1 MSLNARKVAS
11 SGGNFNIDPLEAGT
25 YPIRL
30 VQVISLGLQPQR
42 PFKGEEKPPKQ
53 EIMLTYEFLD
63 EFLKDE
69 DGKELEDKPRWL
81 SETLPLNNLE
91 NDRANSTKRYYAFD
105 PSEEA
110 KGDWTEL
117 VGTPAMATVVINP
130 SSKGDGKI
138 YENIASVSTMRAK
151 EAGKAP
157 DLVNPPKVFDIDEP
171 DMDVFNSLP
180 EWIQNKMKGN
190 LEFSGSPL
198 EAALGEGSV
207 DSAAD
212 KQDESQGDG
221 ADW

>member
-1 MSLNARKVAS
+1 MSSLNARKVAS

-105 PSEEA
+105 PSEDA

-117 VGTPAMATVVINP
+117 VGTPAMATVVLNASRKDP
-130 SSKGDGKI
+130 NKI
-138 YENIASVSTMRAK
+138 FENIASVSTMRAK
-151 EAGKAP
+151 EAGKAA
-157 DLVNPPKVFDIDEP
+157 DLVNPTKVFDIDDP
-171 DMDVFNSLP
+171 DMGVFNSLP
-180 EWIQNKMKGN
+180 EWIQNKMKDN

-198 EAALGEGSV
+198 EEALG
-207 DSAAD
+207 AAD
-212 KQDESQGDG
+212 GVKAKENGPDEDDGGD
-221 ADW
+221 W

>member
-30 VQVISLGLQPQR
+30 VQVLSLGLQPQR
-42 PFKGEEKPPKQ
+42 PFKGEEKPPK
-53 EIMLTYEFLD
+53 EELMLTYEFLD
-63 EFLKDE
+63 EFLKGE
-69 DGKELEDKPRWL
+69 DGEDLEDKPRWL

-105 PSEEA
+105 PKEA
-110 KGDWTEL
+110 SGGDWAEL
-117 VGTPAMATVVINP
+117 VGTPAMATVVLNP
-130 SSKGDGKI
+130 SRKDPSKI

-151 EAGKAP
+151 EATKATE
-157 DLVNPPKVFDIDEP
+157 LVNQPKVFDIDAP

-180 EWIQNKMKGN
+180 EWIQEKMKNN

-198 EAALGEGSV
+198 EAALGGDT
-207 DSAAD
+207 DSAPKDAEGND
-212 KQDESQGDG
+212 DEV
-221 ADW
+221 AW